1 MPWLLIIV
9 EPRGQRASRPADEA
23 QRRHDQMTAYCAEL
37 QQRGILLRAES
48 LRSDDH
54 AVRIC
59 TPTNDHRAQL
69 REGPSAGS
77 GETVTGFFLIDV
89 DNDDEAVA
97 VARDCPAIHWAT
109 VEVREC
115 LPARHD
121 DGRSLPAG

>member
-1 MPWLLIIV
+1 MPWLLIVV
-9 EPRGQRASRPADEA
+9 EPRGQLASRPVDEA
-23 QRRHDQMTAYCAEL
+23 QRLVDRMTAYCTEL

-48 LRSDDH
+48 LRNEDH

-59 TPTNDHRAQL
+59 TPANDQRAQL
-69 REGPSAGS
+69 REGPLAGS

-89 DNDDEAVA
+89 DNGDEAVA

-115 LPARHD
+115 LPSHAPPE
-121 DGRSLPAG
+121 S